1 MLKININ
8 YNIETLKMMKAT
20 DKAKAFDMIVE
31 ACNKENADQDV
42 IDILSWCSEWFGK
55 KWYFC
60 YNYYDLTHF
69 VESVYIIYK

>member
-1 MLKININ
+1 
-8 YNIETLKMMKAT
+8 MKAT

-55 KWYFC
+55 K
-60 YNYYDLTHF
+60 
-69 VESVYIIYK
+69 